1 MSEIKPPPSSGT
13 ILLVED
19 DEMLARSISRILE
32 GSGYDV
38 VHARDGEAAID
49 SVRSRSFDA
58 VLSDLNLPGA
68 GGVEVLTAA
77 RAADPGLP
85 LMLMTGDPTEA
96 AEEAAIDLGVIGYLI
111 KPTSRA
117 LLTRTLQRATASRRT
132 SRPPPS
138 MPESSSPTNPPPPD
152 YEDYFVGMSAG

>member
-1 MSEIKPPPSSGT
+1 MSATKDSPTSGT

-19 DEMLARSISRILE
+19 DERVARSIARILE

-38 VHARDGEAAID
+38 VHAKDGEEAID
-49 SVRSRSFDA
+49 SVRARSFDA

-77 RAADPGLP
+77 RATDPLLP
-85 LMLMTGDPTEA
+85 LMLMTGDPTEE
-96 AEEAAIDLGVIGYLI
+96 AEEAAVGLGVVGYLI

-117 LLTRTLQRATASRRT
+117 ILTRTVDRATASRRT
-132 SRPPPS
+132 SPPPS
-138 MPESSSPTNPPPPD
+138 MPESSSPTNPPPAD
-152 YEDYFVGMSAG
+152 YESYFVDAMTSA